1 VKGKDARE
9 LQDAILRRRRVEES
23 LHFAA
28 ATVKPHAWSRQVPV
42 EKRTSSPYGTHIRW
56 WGVILRSHD
65 PCPASCPPLFL
76 WQREGF
82 REHAVA
88 LSLLMGEVVGG
99 CWQDRSLESKEIGYG
114 QQ

>member
-1 VKGKDARE
+1 MVLTSLEG
-9 LQDAILRRRRVEES
+9 AIPARRVRIWR
-23 LHFAA
+23 L
-28 ATVKPHAWSRQVPV
+28 
-42 EKRTSSPYGTHIRW
+42 
-56 WGVILRSHD
+56 
-65 PCPASCPPLFL
+65 CPPLFL